1 MEFPSKNTGVGCHAV
16 LQWIIRNQGSNP
28 RLLHY
33 RQIFYSRTLLTYGLC
48 AQLLARELHRHRLHL
63 EKLNHLHEEQ
73 PGEGGEV

>member
-1 MEFPSKNTGVGCHAV
+1 MLSSSGSSQARDQTHVSCTVGRFFTAE
-16 LQWIIRNQGSNP
+16 L
-28 RLLHY
+28 
-33 RQIFYSRTLLTYGLC
+33 YGLC